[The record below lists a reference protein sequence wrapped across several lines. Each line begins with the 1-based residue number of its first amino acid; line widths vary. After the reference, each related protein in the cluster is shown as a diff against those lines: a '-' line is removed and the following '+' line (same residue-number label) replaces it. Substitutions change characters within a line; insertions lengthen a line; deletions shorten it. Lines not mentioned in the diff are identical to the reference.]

1 MHPLWRRRLAVGAVG
16 ATALAVPLG
25 LTIPGN
31 AATVKVVSVNS
42 VSTLQRAL
50 DAAQPGDRVELAD
63 GSYTTSGPIRLT
75 KSGTATAPV
84 TVAAAHVGKAE
95 IKGKDGFSFDAS
107 YVSVEGFRFTH
118 QDGIVIPTTVHNVRF
133 TRNLVQIS
141 KGSTVNWLD
150 TAADNVEIDHNT
162 FQHKSTLGN
171 FIEVTGPGDHDM
183 AKNTWIHHNYFLDHS
198 FRGSNGG
205 ESIRIGVS
213 QRQHGSAHGLIEYN
227 LFEKC
232 NGDAEVVSVKSSDDV
247 VRYNTLLNSKGSIV
261 LRHGNRNLVDGNLM
275 LGGSSG
281 IRFYGND
288 HTIVNNVV
296 QNSTGQAIE
305 VGGGE
310 IRDDT
315 RSTTAHEAADR
326 VLVAFNTLVNDRA
339 PAVLVG
345 TSKKFAP
352 SEITFADDLVVG
364 SGGSAVNV
372 RQGSGLHW
380 LGDIVW
386 GVKVGNAPAAGFK
399 TVNPNLVQDAGG
411 LWRLRAGS
419 PAIDAAQG
427 SYPQV
432 TTDFDT
438 QARTGAKDVGAD
450 EYVAGG
456 PTRAP
461 LKPTD
466 VGPNA
471 P

>member
-1 MHPLWRRRLAVGAVG
+1 MHPLWRRRIAVGAVG
-16 ATALAVPLG
+16 ATALAVS
-25 LTIPGN
+25 LTLAVPGI
-31 AATVKVVSVNS
+31 AATTRAVSVNS
-42 VSTLQRAL
+42 MSTLQKAL
-50 DAAQPGDRVELAD
+50 DAAQPGDRIELAD
-63 GSYTTSGPIRLT
+63 GSYSAGNPIRIT
-75 KSGTATAPV
+75 RSGTATAPV

-95 IKGKDGFSFDAS
+95 IKGSSGFEFDAS
-107 YVSVEGFRFTH
+107 FVVVEGFKLTH
-118 QDGIVIPTTVHNVRF
+118 GDGLVIPTTVHNVRL

-141 KGSTVNWLD
+141 RGSTVNWLD

-205 ESIRIGVS
+205 ESIRVGVS
-213 QRQHGSAHGLIEYN
+213 QRQHGSARALVEWN

-232 NGDAEVVSVKSSDDV
+232 NGDAETISVKSSDDI
-247 VRYNTLLNSKGSIV
+247 VRDNTLLNSKGSIV

-296 QNSTGQAIE
+296 QNTTGQAIE

-315 RSTTAHEAADR
+315 KSTTAHEAADR
-326 VLVAFNTLVNDRA
+326 VLVAFNTLVNDRS

-345 TSKKFAP
+345 SSKKFAP

-364 SGGSAVNV
+364 RSGNAVNV

-380 LGDIVW
+380 LGNIVW

-399 TVNPNLVQDAGG
+399 TVNPNVVQDAGG

-432 TTDFDT
+432 TTDFDA

-450 EYVAGG
+450 EFAAGG
-456 PTRAP
+456 PVRAP
-461 LKPTD
+461 LTPAN